1 MNKFKVVLFF
11 LFLVSVVSFAQQ
23 KKYISYIVKEGET
36 IKSIAKDFDISTRDL
51 LKLNPDVNRK
61 PDAETVIIIP
71 NKNYGNNVS
80 KEDEN
85 LNNTE
90 EGLYEVQP
98 KETIYGISKKFDIS
112 INDLL
117 KANPELVDGL
127 KIGMK
132 LSIPG
137 LKDTSDLIENGF
149 ILHTV
154 VKDNTIYNLTK
165 KYDVTEADLLK
176 LNPALKDGLKLGM
189 VLKIEEIKSEEVI
202 VKVPLINNQNYNLI
216 EESHG
221 VTFKEKLNLYKEL
234 NVVFLLP
241 YQLNKINDSISNG
254 YSSKNNL
261 TNIATDFH
269 LGALMAIDSLKEKG
283 VTVKAEFFDSENS
296 LGKVQSLANR
306 LSLMKADIIVGPLFF
321 DKAEWLSKKI
331 KTPIVTP
338 FFSKIQD
345 SYGAENLIKASPKA
359 ELLEDKLITYLE
371 RTYNGENIV
380 IINDGKT
387 ESQNVLWRVV
397 NKLKSFEDIKDISV
411 IKPEKGYIAG
421 GKISEKLKGGI
432 KNWIFLI
439 SEDNV
444 TTASTIN
451 NVKGLADLFSI
462 NLISLAKGKN
472 FDNVD
477 NNYLGQLNFTYP
489 TAEFF
494 NMNSVLIKNFFTKYQ
509 KENNTIPSDFAIRG
523 FDVTYDILSRLASYD
538 SLEEGLKAGKSVRV
552 SSSFNYAK
560 KYSGSFENNGIFI
573 IQYTKELIP
582 LILQ

>member
-11 LFLVSVVSFAQQ
+11 LFLVSAISFAQQ
-23 KKYISYIVKEGET
+23 KKYVSYVVKDGET
-36 IKSIAKDFDISTRDL
+36 IKSIAKDFDLSTRDL
-51 LKLNPDVNRK
+51 LKLNPDVSRK
-61 PDAETVIIIP
+61 PDAETVIIVP
-71 NKNYGNNVS
+71 NKNYGKNVS
-80 KEDEN
+80 TGEVVTNIVDD
-85 LNNTE
+85 
-90 EGLYEVQP
+90 GLYAVQP
-98 KETIYGISKKFDIS
+98 KETLYGISKKFDIS
-112 INDLL
+112 ISDLI
-117 KANPELVDGL
+117 KANPELENGL

-132 LSIPG
+132 INIPS
-137 LKDTSDLIENGF
+137 LKVSSEISEDGY

-165 KYDVTEADLLK
+165 KYDVTEAELLK
-176 LNPALKDGLKLGM
+176 LNPTLKDGLKLGM
-189 VLKIEEIKSEEVI
+189 VLKIEKIKSEEII
-202 VKVPLINNQNYNLI
+202 VKVPSFNSNNLI
-216 EESHG
+216 EESRG
-221 VTFKEKLNLYKEL
+221 VTFKEKLNFSKEL
-234 NVVFLLP
+234 NIVFLLP
-241 YQLNKINDSISNG
+241 YQLNKINDSVSSG

-283 VTVKAEFFDSENS
+283 LHIKAEFFDSENS
-296 LGKVQSLANR
+296 LGKIQSIANR
-306 LSLMKADIIVGPLFF
+306 ASVKKADIIVGPLFF
-321 DKAEWLSKKI
+321 DKAEWLSKQI

-338 FFSKIQD
+338 FFSKTQD
-345 SYGAENLIKASPKA
+345 TYGAENLIKASPKA
-359 ELLEDKLITYLE
+359 ELSEDKLITYLE
-371 RTYNGENIV
+371 RTYNGESII

-397 NKLKSFEDIKDISV
+397 NKLKSFENIKEVSV
-411 IKPEKGYIAG
+411 IKPEKGYIG
-421 GKISEKLKGGI
+421 GGRISEKLKEGI
-432 KNWIFLI
+432 KNWVFLI

-451 NVKGLADLFSI
+451 NLKGLADKFSI
-462 NLISLAKGKN
+462 HLISLAKGKN

-494 NMNSVLIKNFFTKYQ
+494 NMNSVLIKNFFNKYQ

-523 FDVTYDILSRLASYD
+523 FDVTYDILIRLASYD

-560 KYSGSFENNGIFI
+560 KYNGSFENNGIYI
-573 IQYTKELIP
+573 IQYTKELVP

>member
-11 LFLVSVVSFAQQ
+11 LFLVSAISFAQQ
-23 KKYISYIVKEGET
+23 KKYVSYVVKDGET
-36 IKSIAKDFDISTRDL
+36 IKSIAKDFDLSTRDL
-51 LKLNPDVNRK
+51 LKLNPDVSRK
-61 PDAETVIIIP
+61 PDAETVIIVP
-71 NKNYGNNVS
+71 NKNYGKNVS
-80 KEDEN
+80 TGEVVTNIVDD
-85 LNNTE
+85 
-90 EGLYEVQP
+90 GLYAVQP
-98 KETIYGISKKFDIS
+98 KETLYGISKKFDIS
-112 INDLL
+112 ISDLI
-117 KANPELVDGL
+117 KANPELENGL

-132 LSIPG
+132 INIPS
-137 LKDTSDLIENGF
+137 LKVSSEISEDGY

-165 KYDVTEADLLK
+165 KYDVTEAELLK
-176 LNPALKDGLKLGM
+176 LNPTLKDGLKLGM
-189 VLKIEEIKSEEVI
+189 VLKIEKIKSEEII
-202 VKVPLINNQNYNLI
+202 VKVPSFNSNNLI
-216 EESHG
+216 EESRG
-221 VTFKEKLNLYKEL
+221 VTFKEKLNFSKEL
-234 NVVFLLP
+234 NIVFLLP
-241 YQLNKINDSISNG
+241 YQLNKINDSVSSG

-269 LGALMAIDSLKEKG
+269 LGALIAIDSLKEKG
-283 VTVKAEFFDSENS
+283 LHIKAEFFDSENS
-296 LGKVQSLANR
+296 LGKIQSIANR
-306 LSLMKADIIVGPLFF
+306 ASVKKADIIVGPLFF
-321 DKAEWLSKKI
+321 DKAEWLSKQI

-338 FFSKIQD
+338 FFSKTQD
-345 SYGAENLIKASPKA
+345 TYGAENLIKASPKA
-359 ELLEDKLITYLE
+359 ELSEDKLITYLE
-371 RTYNGENIV
+371 RTYNGESII

-397 NKLKSFEDIKDISV
+397 NKLKSFENIKEVSV
-411 IKPEKGYIAG
+411 IKPEKGYIG
-421 GKISEKLKGGI
+421 GGRISEKLKEGI
-432 KNWIFLI
+432 KNWVFLI

-451 NVKGLADLFSI
+451 NLKGLADKFSI
-462 NLISLAKGKN
+462 HLISLAKGKN

-494 NMNSVLIKNFFTKYQ
+494 NMNSVLIKNFFNKYQ

-523 FDVTYDILSRLASYD
+523 FDVTYDILIRLASYD

-560 KYSGSFENNGIFI
+560 KYNGSFENNGIYI
-573 IQYTKELIP
+573 IQYTKELVP

>member
-11 LFLVSVVSFAQQ
+11 LFLVSAISFAQQ
-23 KKYISYIVKEGET
+23 KKYVSYVVKDGET
-36 IKSIAKDFDISTRDL
+36 IKSIAKDFDLSTRDL
-51 LKLNPDVNRK
+51 LKLNPDVSRK
-61 PDAETVIIIP
+61 PDAETVIIVP
-71 NKNYGNNVS
+71 NKNYGKNVS
-80 KEDEN
+80 TGEVVTNIVDD
-85 LNNTE
+85 
-90 EGLYEVQP
+90 GLYAVQP
-98 KETIYGISKKFDIS
+98 KETLYGISKKFDIS
-112 INDLL
+112 ISDLI
-117 KANPELVDGL
+117 KANPELENGL

-132 LSIPG
+132 INIPS
-137 LKDTSDLIENGF
+137 LKVSSEISEDGY

-165 KYDVTEADLLK
+165 KYDVTEAELLK
-176 LNPALKDGLKLGM
+176 LNPTLKDGLKLGM
-189 VLKIEEIKSEEVI
+189 VLKIEKIKSEEII
-202 VKVPLINNQNYNLI
+202 VKVPSFNSNNLI
-216 EESHG
+216 EESRG
-221 VTFKEKLNLYKEL
+221 VTFKEKLNFSKEL
-234 NVVFLLP
+234 NIVFLLP
-241 YQLNKINDSISNG
+241 YQLNKINDSVSSG

-269 LGALMAIDSLKEKG
+269 LGALIAIDSLKEKG
-283 VTVKAEFFDSENS
+283 LHIKAEFFDSENS
-296 LGKVQSLANR
+296 LGKIQSIANR
-306 LSLMKADIIVGPLFF
+306 ASIKKADIIVGPLFF
-321 DKAEWLSKKI
+321 DKAEWLSKQI

-338 FFSKIQD
+338 FFSKTQD
-345 SYGAENLIKASPKA
+345 TYGAENLIKASPKA
-359 ELLEDKLITYLE
+359 ELSEDKLITYLE
-371 RTYNGENIV
+371 RTYNGESII

-397 NKLKSFEDIKDISV
+397 NKLKSFENIKEVSV
-411 IKPEKGYIAG
+411 IKPEKGYIG
-421 GKISEKLKGGI
+421 GGRISEKLKEGI
-432 KNWIFLI
+432 KNWVFLI

-451 NVKGLADLFSI
+451 NLKGLADKFSI
-462 NLISLAKGKN
+462 HLISLAKGKN

-494 NMNSVLIKNFFTKYQ
+494 NMNSVLIKNFFNKYQ

-523 FDVTYDILSRLASYD
+523 FDVTYDILIRLASYD

-560 KYSGSFENNGIFI
+560 KYNGSFENNGIYI
-573 IQYTKELIP
+573 IQYTKELVP